1 MHSFKLPLFPLN
13 SVLFPGV
20 PIFLH
25 IFEDRYRKMINHC
38 IDNRQPFG
46 VVMIEEGVEAY
57 GAARPVQVGCSAE
70 IVQVERLDDGRMNIV
85 AVGQNRFRILTTTTE
100 NDYMEGEVEH
110 FPIQL
115 SESKDAINQAADL
128 LRPGLETYISKLREV
143 SDIQISWKELP
154 QDPIELT
161 WLAAYVLQVPGEDK
175 QQYLDEANGLEL
187 MKALRRAYH
196 IESKLLES
204 MIAQSA
210 LSPEMGSANF
220 SLN

>member
-57 GAARPVQVGCSAE
+57 GEAQPVQVGCSAE
-70 IVQVERLDDGRMNIV
+70 IVQVERMDDGRMNIV
-85 AVGQNRFRILTTTTE
+85 AVGQDRFRILTTTTE
-100 NDYMEGEVEH
+100 NAYMEGEVER
-110 FPIQL
+110 FPLQL
-115 SESKDAINQAADL
+115 PESNAAL
-128 LRPGLETYISKLREV
+128 TSISGSLRPGLETYISTLREV

-154 QDPIELT
+154 GDAVELA
-161 WLAAYVLQVPGEDK
+161 WLAAYVLQVPSEEK
-175 QQYLDEANGLEL
+175 QKFLNEASAIDM

-196 IESKLLES
+196 IETKLLES